1 MYSLTR
7 LLFRALRGRPLLQVI
22 VGILLIP
29 VGGLISFAAVS
40 GSDGYIYPYWI
51 VGGIVFAV
59 VGVIFIVRGAM
70 TLLKPKPSVQQAMGY
85 GQPTPYMGPNQYAQ
99 QPPYG
104 SPQYPPPGQGYAA
117 PAYPLQPRA
126 YGQPQMPYSQP
137 QAYGQGQYPQYPQQP
152 YEQMQYPQQ

>member
-29 VGGLISFAAVS
+29 VGGLISFAAMS

-51 VGGIVFAV
+51 IAGIVFAI
-59 VGVIFIVRGAM
+59 VGIIFIVRGAM
-70 TLLKPKPSVQQAMGY
+70 TLVKPKPSVQRVM
-85 GQPTPYMGPNQYAQ
+85 GQPASYMGPNQYAQ

-104 SPQYPPPGQGYAA
+104 SPQYPSQGQGYVP
-117 PAYPLQPRA
+117 PAYPPQPPA

-152 YEQMQYPQQ
+152 YEQVQYPQQ

>member
-51 VGGIVFAV
+51 IAGIVFAI

-70 TLLKPKPSVQQAMGY
+70 TLLKPKPSVQRAMA
-85 GQPTPYMGPNQYAQ
+85 QPNPYMGPNQYAQ
-99 QPPYG
+99 QSPYGSPG
-104 SPQYPPPGQGYAA
+104 SPQYPPGQGYA
-117 PAYPLQPRA
+117 PPVYPPQPPV

-137 QAYGQGQYPQYPQQP
+137 QAYGQ
-152 YEQMQYPQQ
+152 